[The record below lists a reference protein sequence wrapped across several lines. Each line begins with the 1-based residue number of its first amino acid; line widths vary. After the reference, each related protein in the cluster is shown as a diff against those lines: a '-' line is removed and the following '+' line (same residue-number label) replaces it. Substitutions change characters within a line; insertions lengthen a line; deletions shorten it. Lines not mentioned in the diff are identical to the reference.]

1 MFQYQI
7 VLFRN
12 AEGKPTFVIE
22 EFNQEINQNLLENE
36 EGKYF
41 HFEGRKFVKVN
52 GKLRKLEKEELL
64 EFYKKRLI
72 SGPIEEFES
81 MERNVCG
88 EEITDFT
95 DPHGQAANFDDEMEE
110 LMTG

>member
-1 MFQYQI
+1 M
-7 VLFRN
+7 
-12 AEGKPTFVIE
+12 IE
-22 EFNQEINQNLLENE
+22 EFNQERNSNLEKNE
-36 EGKYF
+36 ETGKYV

-52 GKLRKLEKEELL
+52 GELRKLEKEELL

-72 SGPIEEFES
+72 SGPIDEFDS

-88 EEITDFT
+88 EENTDVT
-95 DPHGQAANFDDEMEE
+95 DPHGPASNFDDKEE